1 MFHHPPPLNLYS
13 MSVLVRSISDEHIFL
28 TRAESFY
35 ILTQVPM
42 LLFFSAKSRLLGGY
56 SAFGTGA
63 GFNKAGKRYVLDMT
77 SSSWCPWAGYFSHHI
92 AETACHHLVWPNR
105 ICLSQEHALFT
116 DMCVLNLKYLL
127 GESGSPEWTDPRAIQ
142 KRLAFC
148 PFSAWLL
155 LTQYFEDWHIYLG
168 QQIEKSSASGEPL
181 ITLLLYRAIDWVCK
195 GLCDSECLQWRLQNM
210 TKFPLLHFC
219 PCPRYLLLEQAS
231 KS

>member
-28 TRAESFY
+28 TCAESFY

-63 GFNKAGKRYVLDMT
+63 GFNKAGKRYVLDMN

-92 AETACHHLVWPNR
+92 AETACHHFLVWPNR

-116 DMCVLNLKYLL
+116 DVCPQSQVPLGRVWLPWMNWPQGHPKETCLL
-127 GESGSPEWTDPRAIQ
+127 PLLSLIASDPVFR
-142 KRLAFC
+142 RLAHLSR
-148 PFSAWLL
+148 P
-155 LTQYFEDWHIYLG
+155 TDWEELCFWRTINYTLALQSYRLG
-168 QQIEKSSASGEPL
+168 L
-181 ITLLLYRAIDWVCK
+181 
-195 GLCDSECLQWRLQNM
+195 
-210 TKFPLLHFC
+210 
-219 PCPRYLLLEQAS
+219 
-231 KS
+231 